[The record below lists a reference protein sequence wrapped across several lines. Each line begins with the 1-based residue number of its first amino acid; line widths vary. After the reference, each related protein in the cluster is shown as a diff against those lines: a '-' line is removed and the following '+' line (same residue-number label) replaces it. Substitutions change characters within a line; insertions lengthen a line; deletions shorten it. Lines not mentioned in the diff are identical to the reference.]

1 MSEIQTDA
9 LIWANWDQVSGEIGA
24 LMQRFKELPRHI
36 AKKHLGAAMKRAL
49 RPGVPA
55 LRKATPVGMVMKANK
70 AGVVKLRRSGE
81 LRRSATAKS
90 RYIGNNRDGVAVGT
104 LGYKYGPESRKAIWV
119 EYGKKR
125 MVKRPIVQGVMRGF
139 KPQAAAALTKEMAAA
154 LEKAATELNSGKA
167 VGSDYRRKR

>member
-9 LIWANWDQVSGEIGA
+9 LIWANWDQVSGQIGA
-24 LMQRFKELPRHI
+24 LMQAYKALPRHI

-55 LRKATPVGMVMKANK
+55 LKAATPVGMVMKANK
-70 AGVVKLRRSGE
+70 KGVVKLRRSGE
-81 LRRSATAKS
+81 LRRSATALS

-104 LGYKYGPESRKAIWV
+104 LGYKYCPESRKAIWV
-119 EYGKKR
+119 EYGTKR
-125 MVKRPIVQGVMRGF
+125 MVKRPIVQAVMRGF
-139 KPQAAAALTKEMAAA
+139 KPQAAANLMKEMAAA
-154 LEKAATELNSGKA
+154 LEKAATELKSPNA